1 MADGAG
7 RVAGDMQLTPRVLDP
22 IPVAD
27 LSAYEAAGGGRG
39 LRTAIEG
46 GGDAV
51 LAVLAASGLRGRGGA
66 GFPTATKWSSI
77 LDNLSGD
84 LAPTVV
90 INAAEGEPGSFKDR
104 AIIRANPYRVLEGAL
119 IAAVVVGADAVVVAT
134 KASFGREVTRLRR
147 AAEDLAAAP
156 WVPDI
161 SISVIEGPDEYL
173 YGEETAMLEVVEG
186 RQPFPRIAPPWR
198 RGVDAPD
205 VSSDQPGDGAID
217 AGTISPP
224 TLVNNA
230 ETMANVA
237 LIVAEGP
244 EWFRELGTE
253 QSPGTVVCTVSGD
266 VANAGVIEVPMGTP
280 LRDVLAEVA
289 GPEAASLVA
298 VLPGVSSGIIPAER
312 FDTPLTYEDLKAIGS
327 GLGTAGFIAVGPR
340 TDPMAVA
347 HGVSRFL
354 AIESCGQCTPCKQD
368 GLAIAGALG
377 RLVDGGASST
387 EVEVV
392 SAKLRT
398 VEDGARC
405 FLATQHQQVV
415 TSILDAF
422 PTELAARTMPTA
434 GAAGGF
440 LVAELVDLVDGP
452 EGVESV
458 VDLRHRDKQPDWT
471 YDAEDSGQAPADR
484 LDQGSGASTAS

>member
-1 MADGAG
+1 M
-7 RVAGDMQLTPRVLDP
+7 
-22 IPVAD
+22 
-27 LSAYEAAGGGRG
+27 
-39 LRTAIEG
+39 
-46 GGDAV
+46 
-51 LAVLAASGLRGRGGA
+51 
-66 GFPTATKWSSI
+66 
-77 LDNLSGD
+77 
-84 LAPTVV
+84 
-90 INAAEGEPGSFKDR
+90 
-104 AIIRANPYRVLEGAL
+104 
-119 IAAVVVGADAVVVAT
+119 
-134 KASFGREVTRLRR
+134 
-147 AAEDLAAAP
+147 
-156 WVPDI
+156 
-161 SISVIEGPDEYL
+161 
-173 YGEETAMLEVVEG
+173 
-186 RQPFPRIAPPWR
+186 
-198 RGVDAPD
+198 
-205 VSSDQPGDGAID
+205 
-217 AGTISPP
+217 
-224 TLVNNA
+224 NNA

-434 GAAGGF
+434 GPPAASSSPNWSTWWTDPKASSPWSTCVTGTSSPTGPTTPRTPGRRPPTASTRAAGRRRRADRRCLWHGEGMRPGS
-440 LVAELVDLVDGP
+440 ELLDLSAAIVDAWSTPGGPPPGAP
-452 EGVESV
+452 EGPTNRVTNELSELDDGLSFIESFSNV
-458 VDLRHRDKQPDWT
+458 VTFRTDEGLVLF
-471 YDAEDSGQAPADR
+471 DASSAFTGR
-484 LDQGSGASTAS
+484 GSPPT